1 MRLFLLSALS
11 FLICHSLSGQ
21 ILSNDKTSHF
31 IAGGLAGYYGA
42 SLELSLTNN
51 VHPYLTCIGSATLA
65 GTAKELM
72 DRQTTGFDRKDL
84 GATIAGG
91 ILSGTIIYIVKRR
104 YARKKAKSTK
114 QLFR

>member
-1 MRLFLLSALS
+1 MRLFLLNALSALS
-11 FLICHSLSGQ
+11 IITLSSFGQ
-21 ILSNDKTSHF
+21 VNDKTSHF
-31 IAGGLAGYYGA
+31 IAGGLAGYYGS

-51 VHPYLTCIGSATLA
+51 VHPYLTCIASATLA

-72 DRQTTGFDRKDL
+72 DRQTTGFDKKDL

-91 ILSGTIIYIVKRR
+91 VLSGTIIYIIKRR
-104 YARKKAKSTK
+104 YARKKAK

>member
-1 MRLFLLSALS
+1 MKLFLLS
-11 FLICHSLSGQ
+11 LICISSFGQ
-21 ILSNDKTSHF
+21 NDKASHF

-51 VHPYLTCIGSATLA
+51 VHPYLVCVGSATIA

-72 DRQTTGFDRKDL
+72 DQHTTGFDKKDL

-91 ILSGTIIYIVKRR
+91 ILSGTIIYFVKRR
-104 YARKKAKSTK
+104 YEKRKVKRLS
-114 QLFR
+114 R